1 MITKEHI
8 FYSDGYRL
16 KASLYLPDDYKA
28 GEKRP
33 CILANSGYMGLN
45 AIYPSLFARAMTA
58 RGYVAFGFDYRGF
71 LDNEGPAGVCR
82 LEEQIEDIRN
92 ALTYLQTLPE
102 VDTAHIALI
111 GWGMAAGLV
120 MAAAVKEPCV
130 KAVAGVNGF
139 YCGERW
145 LRSVY
150 SYVDFRKLVRE
161 VEEERVRFV
170 REGTRHYDDPFRFYP
185 LDPDTNGV
193 VRENLYSVD
202 GYGQEI
208 SLELGQSLLEFN
220 AEDYIDRLSV
230 PVMVCHGKD
239 NLLHPIEESR
249 LFYERL
255 SGPKELLVLN
265 GRHNDFMFDGHPV
278 FEGLCDA
285 LGAFFRKAMA

>member
-8 FYSDGYRL
+8 FYSAGYRL

-45 AIYPSLFARAMTA
+45 AIYPSLFARAMTV
-58 RGYVAFGFDYRGF
+58 RGYAAFGFDYRGF
-71 LDNEGPAGVCR
+71 LDNEGPSGVCR
-82 LEEQIEDIRN
+82 LEEQVEDIRS
-92 ALTYLQTLPE
+92 ALTCLQTLPE
-102 VDTAHIALI
+102 ADASRIALI

-120 MAAAVKEPCV
+120 MAAAAKESCV
-130 KAVAGVNGF
+130 KAVAGINGF

-150 SYVDFRKLVRE
+150 SYVNFRKLVRE
-161 VEEERVRFV
+161 VEEERIRFV
-170 REGTRHYDDPFRFYP
+170 REGTRRYDDPFRFYP

-220 AEDYIDRLSV
+220 AEDYIDRLCV
-230 PVMVCHGKD
+230 PVMICHGKD
-239 NLLHPIEESR
+239 NLLHPPEESR

-255 SGPKELLVLN
+255 AGPKELLILD

-278 FEGLCDA
+278 FEGLCNA
-285 LGAFFRKAMA
+285 LGAFFRKAVE